1 VASSRPKDLAAA
13 ISHAIDAA
21 SKSALLLQKNKDHIT
36 RMTGIMCNRAGAQE
50 PPGSA
55 SVELDF
61 VGSQIPCLTE
71 ACIETLTK
79 PISVGEAWNQNI
91 SWTYAARTATVKA
104 KAAAAPEPPVKEG
117 TVKNLKVTDQTF
129 AGLSRLADRLGFV
142 HGARGEHP
150 FSPNVSAL
158 LRGLA
163 TGEVFLPG
171 TPLHRTMSATSASQA
186 DVLTAYTK
194 EVEKHLS
201 AAVDVLQQ
209 LKTVLQDLRKC
220 TGSAPG
226 NIARCFPGHHAESL
240 CTTFHETYFT
250 VLDHPS
256 NEHQCGWPNKMSCM
270 RQPDFC
276 GPFEQMARPWALP
289 ADILDVWPETLR
301 HRVAAAIRRKGDAV
315 LRPCIEEL
323 GPLWGFNTKADGCAA
338 LAWQCANQRSRS
350 LAASMSHFVHGV
362 SKCKHLL
369 RRIFKAA
376 SSEHENKRELYRD
389 LFPKPRQEV
398 LMMAATGT
406 TYRSRT
412 GYKRIMPWRAWPG
425 SSSSVATKHCIYNDV
440 QAVLKVSST
449 PDGWCCSPR
458 AVLELEYEALLAEGS
473 VDPPAPGMEHVA
485 PLHVTVKLD
494 GRKVSKKGGE
504 VEACLNVVLVER
516 EPFRSQAAQA
526 LRTFAIWQGVFSPSF
541 HPSIHPSLPPAKW
554 PPFPPPPN
562 FQSPHSP
569 KP

>member
-1 VASSRPKDLAAA
+1 
-13 ISHAIDAA
+13 
-21 SKSALLLQKNKDHIT
+21 
-36 RMTGIMCNRAGAQE
+36 
-50 PPGSA
+50 
-55 SVELDF
+55 
-61 VGSQIPCLTE
+61 
-71 ACIETLTK
+71 
-79 PISVGEAWNQNI
+79 
-91 SWTYAARTATVKA
+91 
-104 KAAAAPEPPVKEG
+104 
-117 TVKNLKVTDQTF
+117 
-129 AGLSRLADRLGFV
+129 
-142 HGARGEHP
+142 
-150 FSPNVSAL
+150 
-158 LRGLA
+158 
-163 TGEVFLPG
+163 
-171 TPLHRTMSATSASQA
+171 MSATSAAQA
-186 DVLTAYTK
+186 EGLTAHAK

-209 LKTVLQDLRKC
+209 LKTVWQDLRKC

-226 NIARCFPGHHAESL
+226 NIARCVPGHHAESL
-240 CTTFHETYFT
+240 CATFHETYFT

-276 GPFEQMARPWALP
+276 GPYEQMARPWTLP
-289 ADILDVWPETLR
+289 ADILDVWPESLR
-301 HRVAAAIRRKGDAV
+301 QRVAAAMRRKGDAV

-369 RRIFKAA
+369 QRIFKAA

-425 SSSSVATKHCIYNDV
+425 SSSSVATKHGIYNDV

-458 AVLELEYEALLAEGS
+458 AGVKSFLGSKMSFRWIYIVNMFYSQLIHFSSRSNMKQVPGYPGTWVL
-473 VDPPAPGMEHVA
+473 
-485 PLHVTVKLD
+485 
-494 GRKVSKKGGE
+494 
-504 VEACLNVVLVER
+504 N
-516 EPFRSQAAQA
+516 
-526 LRTFAIWQGVFSPSF
+526 
-541 HPSIHPSLPPAKW
+541 SIRLQ
-554 PPFPPPPN
+554 F
-562 FQSPHSP
+562 
-569 KP
+569 